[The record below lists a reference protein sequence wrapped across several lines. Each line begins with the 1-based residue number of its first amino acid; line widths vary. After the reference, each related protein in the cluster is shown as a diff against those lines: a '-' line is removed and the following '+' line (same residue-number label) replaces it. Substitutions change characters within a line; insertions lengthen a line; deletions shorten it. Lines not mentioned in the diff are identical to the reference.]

1 MFRRPGVRVRCRPA
15 RARAASAAVA
25 VAVIASGV
33 ALVAP
38 AAQAEPGQQA
48 PRAASSSPSHASTF
62 QSVGTAVAY
71 DSTAG
76 DGPIQ
81 AGEKRGLA
89 LTGLPDTAHRALVLL
104 TAHDVTARGRITVR
118 SGPTGGAIA
127 KLRFPA
133 QGSRSTI
140 QLVPVA
146 GGQMFVKAA
155 KRSAVDV
162 KVNLLG
168 YDVGAIP
175 ATAKGRPAVAVSH
188 GAWAAGATQSVRLA
202 HRYGTPGRKKLV
214 AALLRITTRRAAAAG
229 GIQVA
234 PTDATSSA
242 VAPILPGQKTSTI
255 ALVPTAPTG
264 DLELAATVDA
274 HVRVE
279 LIGYVADSDGPTPSA
294 PSPAG
299 SAAGAPAPQEVAP
312 AGAAAVAVQYALS
325 KVGDRY
331 VAGAAG
337 PDAFDC
343 SGLTMAAWAAA
354 GVSLA
359 HLSYSQF
366 DQTQHISLGDI
377 QPGDLLFYLGS
388 GVHHVT
394 IYVGNGQMVN
404 AANPGAGV
412 VLSSVDEPWDVQHL
426 TGVGRVI
433 AAPDLT
439 DTPPS

>member
-1 MFRRPGVRVRCRPA
+1 M
-15 RARAASAAVA
+15 
-25 VAVIASGV
+25 
-33 ALVAP
+33 
-38 AAQAEPGQQA
+38 
-48 PRAASSSPSHASTF
+48 
-62 QSVGTAVAY
+62 
-71 DSTAG
+71 
-76 DGPIQ
+76 
-81 AGEKRGLA
+81 
-89 LTGLPDTAHRALVLL
+89 
-104 TAHDVTARGRITVR
+104 
-118 SGPTGGAIA
+118 
-127 KLRFPA
+127 
-133 QGSRSTI
+133 
-140 QLVPVA
+140 
-146 GGQMFVKAA
+146 
-155 KRSAVDV
+155 
-162 KVNLLG
+162 
-168 YDVGAIP
+168 
-175 ATAKGRPAVAVSH
+175 
-188 GAWAAGATQSVRLA
+188 
-202 HRYGTPGRKKLV
+202 
-214 AALLRITTRRAAAAG
+214 
-229 GIQVA
+229 QVA